1 MDDQIFA
8 FPGFPVDVLTALL
21 SVLLGF
27 PLDALTGLLSTL
39 LAGFH
44 LVALTSLLSTL
55 HGFPQNVLTG
65 LLSNLPAGFP
75 LDVSTGLLPTF
86 LVGFFLDVLT
96 DLLSTL
102 HAGFS
107 LPLDVSTG
115 LLSSLLADI
124 SPLGLADSP
133 AASPQELLSQGVPAC
148 FAGCLLAFGLLPA
161 WSPGPSVPVA
171 LSDESDKHWGAC
183 WGLGNS

>member
-1 MDDQIFA
+1 MPAFA
-8 FPGFPVDVLTALL
+8 GFPVDVQTALL
-21 SVLLGF
+21 FLFGF
-27 PLDALTGLLSTL
+27 SLDALTGLLSTL

-44 LVALTSLLSTL
+44 LDALTSLLSTL
-55 HGFPQNVLTG
+55 HGFPQDVSTG

-86 LVGFFLDVLT
+86 HVGFSLDVLT

-115 LLSSLLADI
+115 LLSSLLADF
-124 SPLGLADSP
+124 SPLELADSP
-133 AASPQELLSQGVPAC
+133 VASSPQELLSEGVPAC

-171 LSDESDKHWGAC
+171 LSDESDQHWGAC